1 MVDMSNDDNNNA
13 LDSSPYTRYDA
24 GRTFNKINSFK
35 GTM

>member
-1 MVDMSNDDNNNA
+1 MSNDDNNNA
-13 LDSSPYTRYDA
+13 VDSPQTRYDA